1 MRVDPAST
9 PRKDIYGLM
18 IRCII
23 PRPIAWVSTRSADG
37 QHNLA
42 PFSFFTGVTS
52 NPPSVLF
59 CPGLRTSDGSK
70 KDTLANVEATGEFV
84 VNLVTGPLAEQMI
97 DTAVDFTPGVDEFAV
112 AGLTPAPCEIVSAP
126 RVSESPMSFE
136 CRRLDI
142 FHVGP
147 DDDSGG
153 DIIVG
158 EIVMIHVDDAV
169 LADGKVDAGLLDPV
183 ARLGG
188 MEYTRLGERFKM
200 PRRKPEDFS
209 TG

>member
-1 MRVDPAST
+1 MRIDPAST
-9 PRKDIYGLM
+9 PRSDIYRLM
-18 IRCII
+18 IRCIV
-23 PRPIAWVSTRSADG
+23 PRPIAWVSTLSADG
-37 QHNLA
+37 VHNLA

-84 VNLVTGPLAEQMI
+84 VNVVTESLAQRMI
-97 DTAVDFTPGVDEFAV
+97 DTATDFPPGVDEFEV
-112 AGLTPAPCEIVSAP
+112 AGLTPTPCDIVSAP
-126 RVSESPMSFE
+126 RVAESPVSFE
-136 CRRLDI
+136 CRRLDV

-147 DDDSGG
+147 DDDTGG
-153 DIIVG
+153 DIVVG

-169 LADGKVDAGLLDPV
+169 VADGKVDAGLLDPV

-188 MEYTRLGERFKM
+188 MEYTKLGERFAM
-200 PRRKPEDFS
+200 PRRKPDDFS
-209 TG
+209 RG